1 MYLGICEL
9 STSPG
14 LVKVYLLTYLP
25 NYLTTNTT
33 IAGYLSGINTT
44 IKSEY
49 SQNIYLVLVTGN
61 CLLLR
66 SARHE
71 SELVVLLD

>member
-1 MYLGICEL
+1 MYLGISEL

-49 SQNIYLVLVTGN
+49 SQNI
-61 CLLLR
+61 
-66 SARHE
+66 
-71 SELVVLLD
+71 